1 MKAGKFILLL
11 GVTLLVAC
19 VTTTTGDMSSGAS
32 SEEAARLNMDLGI
45 SYLRQGDY
53 EEAVV
58 KLEKS
63 IQEEPKNEKAHR
75 ALRLAYEQVG
85 DSKGAEKEYRTA
97 VRQSPDDADALNQL
111 ASFLCL
117 NGDKSEAQKLFDR
130 ALDIPLYQDRAML
143 YVNAGTCVKSSD
155 LVQAENYLRN
165 ALGLQP
171 DYPDALFQMGEV
183 AYARENYLQARAFI
197 ERYVAVSSSTADSL
211 WLAYRVEVALN
222 DPVSA
227 KTFADQLLKQFPVS
241 VEAQMLIDE
250 QRNAG

>member
-1 MKAGKFILLL
+1 MIAGRIILLL
-11 GVTLLVAC
+11 GITLLVAC
-19 VTTTTGDMSSGAS
+19 VTTTTGNMSSGAS

-58 KLEKS
+58 KLKKS
-63 IQEEPKNEKAHR
+63 IQDEPNNATAHR
-75 ALRLAYEQVG
+75 ALGLAYEELG
-85 DSKGAEKEYRTA
+85 DSKGAGKEYRTA
-97 VRQSPDDADALNQL
+97 VQQAPDDADALNQL
-111 ASFLCL
+111 ASFLCI

-197 ERYVAVSSSTADSL
+197 ERYVAVSSSTSDSL
-211 WLAYRVEVALN
+211 WLAYRVEGALN

-227 KTFADQLLKQFPVS
+227 KTLADQLLKQFPVS
-241 VEAQMLIDE
+241 VEARMLIDE
-250 QRNAG
+250 QRNEG